1 MKLRLKNLIFRII
14 NEKTG
19 LLYVLLFT
27 IAIAVATFIEND
39 FGTETAQKL
48 VYTAVW
54 FELLIALIG
63 LSVLF
68 SMWKY
73 KLLQRKQYS
82 ILIIHIAIVVIIIG
96 AALTRFFGYEGM
108 MNIREG
114 QTQNQFVSSES
125 YISLLLTDDKSQNYE
140 SKHRIILSS
149 LGENQ
154 FKQSYRI
161 NNQTLELDLMEFIP
175 NCKEMPVE
183 DNSGNSAIKIVVPGN
198 GGRIEEYLQLGEEK
212 LINGVPFSFKPE
224 FESGKIHFF
233 LKNAQL
239 FVRTDEPM
247 SALEMATKRQVDF
260 PADTGTVPLM
270 LRSLYQLGNI
280 QFVVPELKTG
290 VKTVL
295 KSESK
300 KLTNESINDLKIQ
313 LKYKGQT
320 EVIHIKGSKGSIG
333 PGTRIV
339 LDDLAV
345 ELKYGSVLKQL
356 PFSIQ
361 LDKFELERYPGTNS
375 PASFSSFVTLIDGLE
390 SFDYHIYMNHILD
403 HRGYRFFQSSYD
415 QDEKGTYLSVNHDFW
430 GTWVSY
436 LGYFLLTLGMVWV
449 LLSKKTRFSMLKKS
463 SLHTGMFVVFFL
475 WTALVNAQNELLPK
489 LAIPNLEHANKVSEI
504 LVQDVQGR
512 MKPMH
517 TFSREILRKVY
528 GSENLGDA
536 TADQIIL
543 GIWGAND
550 QWYDMPIIKLGSD
563 DSLAGI
569 LNKKNI
575 KFLSFRDFFD
585 ENGNYLL
592 EEQVQNSSRK
602 ADKDKGTFD
611 KSLVALDERVSIVN
625 MLFSGTLFKWI
636 PIEGDSNRTWAS
648 AHNHGNQAHNHQE
661 NHDISDLFFDKYKE
675 AIHNGIEHG
684 DYALANDLVDDLHQF
699 QIIAASEYIP
709 NENQRYLEIVLNNS
723 QVFIRLGFLNLF
735 IGFMYLIVMFLTIFN
750 KVKKGVVLSKGLL
763 FFAGS
768 SFVFHTLGLAIRW
781 YVSERAPWSNGY
793 ESMIYIAWTSIL
805 AGLIFNRKS
814 LGGMAST
821 FILSGIMLFIAHLSF
836 LNPEITPLVPV
847 LKSYW
852 LTIHVSM
859 EAGSYGFLMLGGII
873 GLLNLILFATFTFN
887 ARQKEVF
894 LHQINQ
900 LTQLSERTITGGLIM
915 LSIGTYLGG
924 VWANESWGRYWGWD
938 AKETWA
944 LVSIMV
950 YALILHM
957 RFIPFLRGNYAF
969 NVASIFGFATIIMTY
984 FGVNYYLSG
993 LHSYAAGDPVPIP
1006 TWVYVS
1012 SVLVFLLSV
1021 WAYFG
1026 KKSVKE

>member
-1 MKLRLKNLIFRII
+1 MMTSLRKLFFRII
-14 NEKTG
+14 NERTG

-39 FGTETAQKL
+39 FGTETAQKV

-54 FELLIALIG
+54 FEILIALIG

-82 ILIIHIAIVVIIIG
+82 VLTIHLAIIVIILG
-96 AALTRFFGYEGM
+96 AGITRFWGFEGL

-114 QTQNQFVSSES
+114 QTQNQFVSSEA
-125 YISLLLTDDKSQNYE
+125 YLSLQITDNKNQSYE
-140 SKHRIILSS
+140 SKQRVLFSS
-149 LGENQ
+149 LGDNN
-154 FKQSYRI
+154 FKQSYII
-161 NNQTLELDLMEFIP
+161 NNEKLELELLEFIP

-183 DNSGNSAIKIVVPGN
+183 DGSGNSAIKIVVPGN
-198 GGRIEEYLQLGEEK
+198 GGRIEEFLQMGDEK
-212 LINGVPFSFKPE
+212 IINGIPFSFKSE

-233 LKNAQL
+233 IKNEQL
-239 FVRTDEPM
+239 FIRTDQPM
-247 SALEMATKRQVDF
+247 TALEMATQRQVDF

-270 LRSLYQLGNI
+270 LRSLYQMGNI

-300 KLTNESINDLKIQ
+300 KLTNESINNLKFQ
-313 LKYKGQT
+313 LTYKGKSQL
-320 EVIHIKGSKGSIG
+320 VDVKGSKGSLG
-333 PGTRIV
+333 SGTQVV
-339 LDDLAV
+339 LGDMIV
-345 ELKYGSVLKQL
+345 ELKYGSILKQL
-356 PFSIQ
+356 PFAIQ

-375 PASFSSFVTLIDGLE
+375 PASFSSYVKLVDGVE
-390 SFDYHIYMNHILD
+390 SFDYHIFMNHILD
-403 HRGYRFFQSSYD
+403 YQGYRFFQSSYD

-436 LGYFLLTLGMVWV
+436 VGYFLLTLGMVWI
-449 LLSKKTRFSMLKKS
+449 LISKKTRFAMLSKS
-463 SLHTGMFVVFFL
+463 SLQMVV
-475 WTALVNAQNELLPK
+475 LVLCFSGFNSAKAQNDLSPK
-489 LAIPNLEHANKVSEI
+489 LEVPSLDHANKVSEI

-517 TFSREILRKVY
+517 TFSREILRKVH

-550 QWYDMPIIKLGSD
+550 AWYDVPFIKLGAD
-563 DSLAGI
+563 DSISRL
-569 LNKKNI
+569 LNKSNI

-585 ENGNYLL
+585 ESGAYLL
-592 EEQVQNSSRK
+592 ESDVQNSSRK
-602 ADKDKGTFD
+602 ADKEKGTFD
-611 KSLVALDERVSIVN
+611 KALIALDERVSIVN

-636 PIEGDSNRTWAS
+636 PIEGDSNRTWGS
-648 AHNHGNQAHNHQE
+648 AHEHGNAEHDHQ
-661 NHDISDLFFDKYKE
+661 HVSVVFFEKYKE
-675 AIHNGIEHG
+675 ALHNGIEHA
-684 DYALANDLVDDLHQF
+684 DYAMANDLIDDLQQF
-699 QIIAASEYIP
+699 QILAASDYIP
-709 NENQRYLEIVLNNS
+709 SENQRSLEIVLNNS
-723 QVFIRLGFLNLF
+723 QVFIRLAYVNLLVGFL
-735 IGFMYLIVMFLTIFN
+735 YLVVLFLTIFN
-750 KVKKGVVLSKGLL
+750 KLKKGIKISKGLL
-763 FFAGS
+763 IFACG
-768 SFVFHTLGLAIRW
+768 SFVFHTLGLAVRW

-805 AGLIFNRKS
+805 AGLIFNRSS

-873 GLLNLILFATFTFN
+873 GLLNLILFAVISFN
-887 ARQKEVF
+887 PKQADVF
-894 LHQINQ
+894 NHQINQ

-944 LVSIMV
+944 LISIMV

-993 LHSYAAGDPVPIP
+993 LHSYAAGDPVPVP
-1006 TWVYVS
+1006 VWVYIAS
-1012 SVLVFLLSV
+1012 AAVLMLSI

-1026 KKSVKE
+1026 KKRADS